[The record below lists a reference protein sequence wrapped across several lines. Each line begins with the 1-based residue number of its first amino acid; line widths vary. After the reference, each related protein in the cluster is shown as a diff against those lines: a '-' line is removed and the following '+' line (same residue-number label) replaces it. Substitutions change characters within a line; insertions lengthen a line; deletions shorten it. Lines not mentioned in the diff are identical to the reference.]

1 MTSPHCLRCS
11 TTRHHLIAVTNTA
24 NRARFNLCGPCLSA
38 TVKAMKPASR
48 RLVEGEIVKQS
59 AVAS

>member
-24 NRARFNLCGPCLSA
+24 SRARFHLCGKCLSA
-38 TVKAMKPASR
+38 TVRAMKPSSR
-48 RLVEGEIVKQS
+48 RAVKGEILKQ